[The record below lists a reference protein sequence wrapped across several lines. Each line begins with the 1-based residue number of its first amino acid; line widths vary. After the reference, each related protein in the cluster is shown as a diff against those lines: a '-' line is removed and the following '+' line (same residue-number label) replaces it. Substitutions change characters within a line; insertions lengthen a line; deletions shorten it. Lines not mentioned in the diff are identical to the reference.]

1 MNNYVTN
8 SSKDKDRSKFIRGLR
23 AAHPFEAYITTT
35 DGIRSIDVLDGM
47 TTAIKGIMMASEN
60 TDIVKVY
67 DTKGV
72 LIKSANVNED
82 LKKGLPAG
90 VYIVNGKKMIIE

>member
-1 MNNYVTN
+1 
-8 SSKDKDRSKFIRGLR
+8 
-23 AAHPFEAYITTT
+23 
-35 DGIRSIDVLDGM
+35 
-47 TTAIKGIMMASEN
+47 MASEN